1 MANEVLE
8 MQVNSNIKSVTK
20 DVEDLSNTLS
30 EQRKILIELKQ
41 EELKL
46 QRERAKMSDYQRGLT
61 GIDKKIDHIKN
72 SIKDQT
78 LAVKMLNE
86 EQKESVRSQKKLTKE
101 LKEQDDAIKGS
112 IGNFQMFGVSINGIK
127 KSVGQIIPL
136 IKLMFKSITAG
147 IMSTGIGAL
156 LVAFGSL
163 VTYVQTTKEGMDKLN
178 LVLTQISAGFKVIR
192 DRVSSFGSAIAKAF
206 SGDIK
211 GAINDVKD
219 ATKGLGDEMER
230 EIKLARELE
239 LSNQKLRDS
248 ENEFIIQ
255 KALTRKEIEKARLLS
270 EDETKS
276 AAVRLEALQ
285 KALNLEKETTKQ
297 ELELAKEKKR
307 IFEEDMKM
315 SKHKADDEKKLA
327 ELTADITNKE
337 ITSLRLQKRVMTEVN
352 EMRNKIAA
360 EEKAARKESMVEIE
374 AMPKLHAEV
383 NNEIIQ
389 ADNSVL
395 DNFLENNRKRK
406 IFAEM
411 HKDQMLSAYSA
422 LAGSLSQLAGEN
434 KELAAASAIIDTYA
448 GATKAFQQEGTL
460 GFISAAAIVAAGL
473 ANVQAIYNTPIP
485 GGGGGGRGSAPNIAT
500 AQPAPQMMSGAFE
513 LSNTAAPEP
522 MQAYVVSDDITNNQD
537 KLAAIRRRATI

>member
-136 IKLMFKSITAG
+136 IKLMFKSIAAG

-211 GAINDVKD
+211 GA
-219 ATKGLGDEMER
+219 
-230 EIKLARELE
+230 
-239 LSNQKLRDS
+239 
-248 ENEFIIQ
+248 
-255 KALTRKEIEKARLLS
+255 
-270 EDETKS
+270 
-276 AAVRLEALQ
+276 
-285 KALNLEKETTKQ
+285 
-297 ELELAKEKKR
+297 
-307 IFEEDMKM
+307 
-315 SKHKADDEKKLA
+315 
-327 ELTADITNKE
+327 
-337 ITSLRLQKRVMTEVN
+337 
-352 EMRNKIAA
+352 
-360 EEKAARKESMVEIE
+360 
-374 AMPKLHAEV
+374 
-383 NNEIIQ
+383 
-389 ADNSVL
+389 
-395 DNFLENNRKRK
+395 
-406 IFAEM
+406 
-411 HKDQMLSAYSA
+411 
-422 LAGSLSQLAGEN
+422 
-434 KELAAASAIIDTYA
+434 
-448 GATKAFQQEGTL
+448 
-460 GFISAAAIVAAGL
+460 
-473 ANVQAIYNTPIP
+473 
-485 GGGGGGRGSAPNIAT
+485 
-500 AQPAPQMMSGAFE
+500 
-513 LSNTAAPEP
+513 
-522 MQAYVVSDDITNNQD
+522 
-537 KLAAIRRRATI
+537 